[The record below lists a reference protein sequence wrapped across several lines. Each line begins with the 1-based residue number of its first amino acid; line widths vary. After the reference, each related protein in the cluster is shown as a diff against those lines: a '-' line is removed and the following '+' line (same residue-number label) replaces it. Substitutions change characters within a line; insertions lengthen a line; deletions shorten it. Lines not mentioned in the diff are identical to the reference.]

1 MNFIHPFFLFALAFL
16 AVPIIVHLFNFRKY
30 KKVFFT
36 NIALLKELMSETQ
49 KASEWRKRLIMIS
62 RLLALF
68 LIIFAFAQ
76 PYFNQNAS
84 LHSGKNII
92 SIYIDNS
99 FSMEAYGEEKS
110 LLTIAKQK
118 AKAILNENKERAL
131 YQIVSNN
138 FAASQLQALTYQEAS
153 KVVDELNIVA
163 ERKNLNEIF
172 QKQRRV
178 VETVQADNMLYY
190 WISDF
195 QKNQLAPIEKND
207 SKIIAIPLKNNTAE
221 NIYIDSVWLDAP
233 VFKVNQDVKLIF
245 RTKRNGEATE
255 KILVN
260 FNLGN
265 QLKGSK
271 EIRFQKNESVDTFK
285 FQILNNGW
293 NDIKL
298 TLADPNIT
306 FDNDYFL
313 SFFVQPKPVITMIQ
327 SGQASKFVKYAFD
340 VDRHFDVKPH
350 DPSPISFSE
359 LDSSS
364 LLVYNQLEG
373 ISPVQSKQILEMLKL
388 KKNVAIFLH
397 SQINMASYNALFE
410 QLGIGAIES
419 KETQSMTIQSINK
432 EDKLMKDIFS
442 TIDNQSEL
450 PKTSLYYKMSNF
462 AKMPREVLLSLQ
474 NGYPFLIQYG
484 RVGEGKIY
492 LFASSIEEQY
502 SNFVNTSLFAPILFK
517 MGNASNLFMNN
528 SYYIDS
534 RTNIQLPIK
543 ESSEDAVFYMRG
555 KETEMI
561 PPQRKI
567 GNVLSCSLGQQPLEA
582 GFYSIEDKE
591 GKNKYHIALN
601 FNRKESVLHYATA
614 SELLENYSYL
624 NITTKDSNDKVNGMD
639 ADSGIDWWKI
649 SIVLAI
655 LCLLFEVVLILFWDV
670 LVQKFQLK

>member
-1 MNFIHPFFLFALAFL
+1 MNFIHPYFFLALAFL
-16 AVPIIVHLFNFRKY
+16 AIPIIVHLFNFRKY

-68 LIIFAFAQ
+68 FIILAFAQ
-76 PYFNQNAS
+76 PYFSSSNA

-99 FSMEAYGEEKS
+99 FSMEAFGNEKS
-110 LLTIAKQK
+110 LLALAKQK
-118 AKAILNENKERAL
+118 AKSVLNENKERAL

-138 FAASQLQALTYQEAS
+138 FSASQLQTLPYQEAL
-153 KVVDELNIVA
+153 KVIDEINISP

-172 QKQRRV
+172 QKQRRI
-178 VETVQADNMLYY
+178 VETSQADHTLYY

-195 QKNQLAPIEKND
+195 QKNQMAPIEKNE
-207 SKIIAIPLKNNTAE
+207 SNIVAIPLKNQSAE

-245 RTKRNGEATE
+245 RTKRNAETSE

-260 FNLGN
+260 FQLAN

-271 EIRFQKNESVDTFK
+271 EIRFQKNESIDTFK

-298 TLADPNIT
+298 TLADASIT

-313 SFFVQPKPVITMIQ
+313 SFFVQPKPIITMIQ
-327 SGQASKFVKYAFD
+327 NGQASKFVKYAFD
-340 VDRHFDVKPH
+340 VDQHFEVNLH
-350 DPSPISFSE
+350 NPSSMSFSE
-359 LDSSS
+359 MEKTS
-364 LLVYNQLEG
+364 LLVYNQL
-373 ISPVQSKQILEMLKL
+373 SSVSAQQSQQIVEMLKL

-397 SQINMASYNALFE
+397 SQIDIGSYNKLFE

-419 KETQSMTIQSINK
+419 RETQPMSIQSINK
-432 EDKLMKDIFS
+432 EDRLMKDIFS
-442 TIDNQSEL
+442 NIDNQTEM
-450 PKTSLYYKMSNF
+450 PKSSLYFKMSNF

-484 RVGEGKIY
+484 RMGEGKIY
-492 LFASSIEEQY
+492 LFTSSIEDQY
-502 SNFVNTSLFAPILFK
+502 SNFVNSSLFAPILFK

-534 RTNIQLPIK
+534 RTQIQLPIK
-543 ESSEDAVFYMRG
+543 ESNEDAVFYLRG
-555 KETEMI
+555 SQTELI

-567 GNVLSCSLGQQPLEA
+567 GNVLSCSLGQQPLQA
-582 GFYSIEDKE
+582 GFYALEDKK
-591 GKNKYHIALN
+591 GQHSFHIALN
-601 FNRKESVLHYATA
+601 FNRKESDLQYASSSDLA
-614 SELLENYSYL
+614 AYYSYL
-624 NITTKDSNDKVNGMD
+624 NLQTKDTNAKVNEM
-639 ADSGIDWWKI
+639 ASESNINWWKI
-649 SIVLAI
+649 AI
-655 LCLLFEVVLILFWDV
+655 AIALICLLFEVVLILFWDE
-670 LVQKFQLK
+670 LVKKFQLK